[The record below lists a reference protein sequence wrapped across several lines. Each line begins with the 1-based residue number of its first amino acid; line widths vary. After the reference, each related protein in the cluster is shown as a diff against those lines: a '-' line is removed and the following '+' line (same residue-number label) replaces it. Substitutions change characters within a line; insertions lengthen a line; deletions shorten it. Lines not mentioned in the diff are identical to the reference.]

1 MLEFKWK
8 SYAQS
13 LYWIN
18 AAYFLIFLILV
29 VASSIS
35 ASRSSKHDCDTLKKL
50 FNNDCDENTSQ
61 AMFLFPIT
69 SLVSL
74 SYLRIEIDDLR
85 SEGLFRYVKAGT
97 NYLDIPAFTLQITSS
112 LFWFIWGRT
121 NHKTAAVLLALSVLG
136 LMTKLICKEG
146 TLKTHMLTT
155 VNDCA

>member
-1 MLEFKWK
+1 
-8 SYAQS
+8 
-13 LYWIN
+13 
-18 AAYFLIFLILV
+18 
-29 VASSIS
+29 
-35 ASRSSKHDCDTLKKL
+35 
-50 FNNDCDENTSQ
+50 
-61 AMFLFPIT
+61 MFLFPIT

-97 NYLDIPAFTLQITSS
+97 NSLDIPAFTLQITSS